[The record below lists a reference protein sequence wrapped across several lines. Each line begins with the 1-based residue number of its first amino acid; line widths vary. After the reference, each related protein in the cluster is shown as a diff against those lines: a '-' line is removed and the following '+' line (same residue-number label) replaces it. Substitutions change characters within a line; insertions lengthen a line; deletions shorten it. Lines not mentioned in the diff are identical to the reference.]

1 VFVRLQIVVP
11 TVAGAIV
18 LVSACFVLVYRCRV
32 AVFAKFNVHPF
43 DVDECEGEDM
53 AFDAFV
59 SCAWPDDALAQ
70 QVVTA
75 SSTSSSQYIR
85 RDLHWLPVCQSSHS
99 PVPVLTAFHYLEN
112 TSYCS
117 ASLSLS
123 INLPLPAIYVPLIQ
137 VENITQ
143 LCSLHQQ

>member
-1 VFVRLQIVVP
+1 MFVRLQIVVP

-85 RDLHWLPVCQSSHS
+85 RNLHWLPVSRRIPRYQFLLHFTTWKT
-99 PVPVLTAFHYLEN
+99 LHTAQPLYLSQLICHYLPS
-112 TSYCS
+112 TF
-117 ASLSLS
+117 L
-123 INLPLPAIYVPLIQ
+123 
-137 VENITQ
+137 
-143 LCSLHQQ
+143 